1 MYQNTLP
8 VGVLKAMLMT
18 LDVPVQQVNQARL
31 APDFN

>member
-8 VGVLKAMLMT
+8 VGVLKAMLT